1 MIGVAHLASLY
12 FSEWHSREELG
23 ENPSI
28 LLLDTFQTAELGL
41 QITNEWFTIESFE
54 EFKKCITH
62 YAEIICTNRGDGL
75 VIDEPGKLSQEAE
88 ILLEPPQAF
97 ELEAEALPHQPG
109 EEGHDLQFQTG
120 LRYKNCKRRILGKKM
135 HNNTD
140 FEIWSMNSKRSC
152 GRNLNQKLVI
162 ASLLAVRYSDD
173 FKSERDVDVQEFIA
187 KVRRDL
193 LVDISP
199 SKDYGAKLEAL
210 EIIEGRKHHQHATLH
225 SDKFAVDTKFE
236 DMLLAKVA
244 GIPCILT
251 LHWEL

>member
-1 MIGVAHLASLY
+1 MINHGVEHGKNI
-12 FSEWHSREELG
+12 H
-23 ENPSI
+23 
-28 LLLDTFQTAELGL
+28 
-41 QITNEWFTIESFE
+41 FE
-54 EFKKCITH
+54 KNDLTRLVAKC
-62 YAEIICTNRGDGL
+62 
-75 VIDEPGKLSQEAE
+75 
-88 ILLEPPQAF
+88 
-97 ELEAEALPHQPG
+97 
-109 EEGHDLQFQTG
+109 
-120 LRYKNCKRRILGKKM
+120 RYKNCKRRILGKKM

-210 EIIEGRKHHQHATLH
+210 EIIEGRYKDQYKVTMA
-225 SDKFAVDTKFE
+225 
-236 DMLLAKVA
+236 LL
-244 GIPCILT
+244 
-251 LHWEL
+251 